1 MGGGLGDR
9 LEGKGGRGGGG
20 GWENLSVRWS
30 QRDRG
35 LTVQILIPID
45 ATWN

>member
-1 MGGGLGDR
+1 MGDGWRVEVGGGR
-9 LEGKGGRGGGG
+9 RGGGG
-20 GWENLSVRWS
+20 GENLSVRWS